1 MAGVYVFS
9 RQFGF
14 VYANPKVPKRPQP
27 APAVSL
33 QPVTFNFIVNSTIE
47 AGRTPAQHHRMNRK
61 EEVLQDVVI
70 KFAGDSG
77 DGMQLTGSQF
87 TNNTALMGIDLATFP
102 DFPAEIRA
110 PQGTLPGV
118 SGYQLRFSSDQ
129 VFTPGDECDV
139 LVAMNAAALKANLKG
154 LKKGGKIIA
163 NTDGFDTKNLRLAN
177 YPESVNPL
185 EDDSL
190 ANYTVI
196 KMDVTKMTR
205 EALKDFTMGTKEKDR
220 AKNMFVLGFLYWMY
234 NRNMESTLQFFK
246 DKFGKKPE
254 IFESNVKVLQAG
266 YHFGDTTETFT
277 TTYRVEKAKMP
288 AGVYRSVM
296 GNQALAYGLIAAAR
310 KSGLPL
316 FLGSYPI
323 TPASDILHELS
334 RHKSFGV
341 RTFQAEDEIAAI
353 TSAIGAAYGG
363 ALGVTTT
370 SGPGMALKAEA
381 MGLAAMLEIPL
392 LICNIQRGGPSTG
405 LPTKTEQ
412 SDLLQAY
419 YGRNGE
425 CPMPVVSASTPSDCF
440 DAVYEA
446 VRIAVQHMTPVI
458 FLSDGYIANGAEPW
472 KFPKSADLAPIE
484 VKFKTELGPEETT
497 FQPYLR
503 DEKLVRPWAI
513 PGTPGLEH
521 RVGGLEKQNITGN
534 VSYDPENHQL
544 MVKIREEKVARI
556 ADHIAPQTLDSGP
569 EKGDMLV
576 LGWGSTYGAI
586 KSAAAELQKEGYAVS
601 HAHLRHLRPFPANLG
616 EILRSFKHVLI
627 PEINNGQLIRIIRD
641 QYLVNAVGYNKVM
654 GVPITRTELV
664 MKIRELLGSNN

>member
-1 MAGVYVFS
+1 
-9 RQFGF
+9 
-14 VYANPKVPKRPQP
+14 
-27 APAVSL
+27 
-33 QPVTFNFIVNSTIE
+33 
-47 AGRTPAQHHRMNRK
+47 MNRK

-87 TNNTALMGIDLATFP
+87 TNNTALLGIDLATFP

-118 SGYQLRFSSDQ
+118 SGYQLRFSSDK

-139 LVAMNAAALKANLKG
+139 LVAMNAAALKANLKS
-154 LKKGGKIIA
+154 LKKGGKIIV
-163 NTDGFDTKNLRLAN
+163 NLEGFDSKNLRLAN
-177 YPESVNPL
+177 YPDGVNPL
-185 EDDSL
+185 EDNSL
-190 ANYTVI
+190 DNYSVI
-196 KMDVTKMTR
+196 RIDVTKMTR
-205 EALKDFTMGTKEKDR
+205 EALKDITMGTKEKDR

-234 NRNMESTLQFFK
+234 NRDMDYTIQFLK

-254 IFESNVKVLQAG
+254 ILDSNVKALQAG

-277 TTYRVEKAKMP
+277 TTYRVEKAKMAP
-288 AGVYRSVM
+288 GVYRSIM
-296 GNQALAYGLIAAAR
+296 GNQALAYGLIAASR

-341 RTFQAEDEIAAI
+341 RTFQAEDEIAGI

-363 ALGVTTT
+363 SLGVTTT
-370 SGPGMALKAEA
+370 SGPGLALKAEA
-381 MGLAAMLEIPL
+381 MGLAVMLEIPL
-392 LICNIQRGGPSTG
+392 LICDIQRGGPSTG

-458 FLSDGYIANGAEPW
+458 LLSDGYIANGAEPW
-472 KFPKSADLAPIE
+472 KFPKSEDLAPIE
-484 VKFKTELGPEETT
+484 VKFKTELGHGEEK

-521 RVGGLEKQNITGN
+521 RIGGLEKQNITGN

-544 MVKIREEKVARI
+544 MVKIREEKVAKI
-556 ADHIAPQTLDSGP
+556 ADHIPQQKLDSGP
-569 EKGDMLV
+569 EKGDLLV
-576 LGWGSTYGAI
+576 LGWGSTFGAI
-586 KSAAAELQKEGYAVS
+586 KSAVLELQQEGFAVS
-601 HAHLRHLRPFPANLG
+601 HAHLRYLRPFPANLG
-616 EILRSFKHVLI
+616 RLLRNFKQVLI

-641 QYLVNAVGYNKVM
+641 EFLIDAKGYQKIM
-654 GVPITRTELV
+654 GVPITKTELV
-664 MKIRELLGSNN
+664 MKIRELLGASN